1 MGFIYSSFNSHNLRV
16 ELDAYVLAV
25 GKRIRK
31 ARWMAG
37 LTQEQVAAEGINYRY
52 YQEIERGVRN
62 PTLKTLCLLGQILDV
77 PPAVFLEVEPTDEAR
92 DRFSRARPSA
102 PKPGRKPKS

>member
-31 ARWMAG
+31 ARWIAG
-37 LTQEQVAAEGINYRY
+37 LTQEQVAAGGINYRY

-62 PTLKTLCLLGQILDV
+62 PTLKTLCLLGRILDV

-102 PKPGRKPKS
+102 PKPGRKRKS